1 MFYGRK
7 WTDVSIEK
15 FMTLINEYI
24 IWYNIERIKQLLGYS
39 STKSIDDY
47 WILIKI
53 INLIN
58 CSHPYIL
65 I

>member
-24 IWYNIERIKQLLGYS
+24 I
-39 STKSIDDY
+39 
-47 WILIKI
+47 
-53 INLIN
+53 
-58 CSHPYIL
+58 
-65 I
+65 